1 MADKKESKLKALIN
15 RITVFVTKDIW
26 SFELYQKGPLRRAIA
41 NTVKVVVIAVRT
53 FLDDKVM
60 TKAAALTYSTL
71 FAIVPILALI
81 FAVARGFGFE
91 NVLNTLIEEG
101 IVHTD
106 STLAVNDGILNTD
119 SLNIAYHSGAS
130 MDSIILYSDAMSSD
144 TLSTSAPIAE
154 STGGNGTLKTVMQF
168 IDGYMKYV
176 SSGAFIGIGLLFLLF
191 SVYSLADG
199 IEANLNS
206 IWHVKKSRRMGRKI
220 TDYFSLILLIPIG
233 IICLCGMS
241 VLASKILS
249 QMEGFQ
255 LLGGFAKF
263 IIEDALPYVLAGL
276 ILTGFYIFMPNT
288 KVRFKYAIIP
298 GIIAG
303 CLFQVLQNLYFNGQF
318 SLSSYNAIYGG
329 FAALP
334 LFLLW
339 LNVSWAIILFG
350 CELAYV
356 SQNNDNFNYFKEPD
370 KISRRHEDFYSLM
383 VMACICKRFNRHETA
398 LTRKELA
405 DELHIPLRYVV
416 SALDTLTDSN
426 LLETVLQN
434 DEREP
439 AYVPATDTK
448 QLTVVKVLSS
458 INNCGYC
465 DLDHALDSSIREA
478 LLKIDNERKS
488 LSGDIWST
496 PLVDL

>member
-60 TKAAALTYSTL
+60 TRAAALTYSTL

-91 NVLNTLIEEG
+91 NIVTGLLKNG
-101 IVHTD
+101 IIGE
-106 STLAVNDGILNTD
+106 NE
-119 SLNIAYHSGAS
+119 SLNS
-130 MDSIILYSDAMSSD
+130 
-144 TLSTSAPIAE
+144 
-154 STGGNGTLKTVMQF
+154 VMQF
-168 IDGYMKYV
+168 IDGYMQYV

-241 VLASKILS
+241 ALASSVLS
-249 QMEGFQ
+249 HMEGFQ

-263 IIEDALPYVLAGL
+263 IIEDALPYVVAGL

-303 CLFQVLQNLYFNGQF
+303 CLFQALQNLYFNGQF

-356 SQNNDNFNYFKEPD
+356 SQNNDNFNYFKEPE

-416 SALDTLTDSN
+416 SSLDTLTDSG

-448 QLTVVKVLSS
+448 QLTVVKVLSA
-458 INNCGYC
+458 INNSGYC
-465 DLDHALDSSIREA
+465 DMDHALDSKIREA

>member
-1 MADKKESKLKALIN
+1 MADKKEGKLKALIN

-60 TKAAALTYSTL
+60 TRAAALTYSTL

-91 NVLNTLIEEG
+91 NIVTGLLKNG
-101 IVHTD
+101 IIGE
-106 STLAVNDGILNTD
+106 NE
-119 SLNIAYHSGAS
+119 SLNS
-130 MDSIILYSDAMSSD
+130 
-144 TLSTSAPIAE
+144 
-154 STGGNGTLKTVMQF
+154 VMQF
-168 IDGYMKYV
+168 IDGYMQYV

-241 VLASKILS
+241 ALASSVLS
-249 QMEGFQ
+249 HMEGFQ

-263 IIEDALPYVLAGL
+263 IIEDALPYVVAGL

-303 CLFQVLQNLYFNGQF
+303 CLFQALQNLYFNGQF

-356 SQNNDNFNYFKEPD
+356 SQNNDNFNYFKEPE

-416 SALDTLTDSN
+416 SSLDTLTDSG

-448 QLTVVKVLSS
+448 QLTVVKVLSA
-458 INNCGYC
+458 INNSGYC
-465 DLDHALDSSIREA
+465 DLNHALDSNIREA
-478 LLKIDNERKS
+478 LFKIDNERKS

>member
-60 TKAAALTYSTL
+60 TRAAALTYSTL

-91 NVLNTLIEEG
+91 NIVTGLLKNG
-101 IVHTD
+101 IIGE
-106 STLAVNDGILNTD
+106 NE
-119 SLNIAYHSGAS
+119 SLNS
-130 MDSIILYSDAMSSD
+130 
-144 TLSTSAPIAE
+144 
-154 STGGNGTLKTVMQF
+154 VMQF
-168 IDGYMKYV
+168 IDGYMQYV

-263 IIEDALPYVLAGL
+263 IIEDALPYVVAGL

-303 CLFQVLQNLYFNGQF
+303 CLFQALQNLYFNGQF

-356 SQNNDNFNYFKEPD
+356 SQNNDNFNYFKEPE

-416 SALDTLTDSN
+416 SSLDTLTDSG

-448 QLTVVKVLSS
+448 QLTVVKVLSA
-458 INNCGYC
+458 INNSGYC
-465 DLDHALDSSIREA
+465 DLDHALDSNIREA
-478 LLKIDNERKS
+478 LFKIDNERKS

>member
-60 TKAAALTYSTL
+60 TRAAALTYSTL

-91 NVLNTLIEEG
+91 NIVTGLLKNG
-101 IVHTD
+101 IIGE
-106 STLAVNDGILNTD
+106 NE
-119 SLNIAYHSGAS
+119 SLNS
-130 MDSIILYSDAMSSD
+130 
-144 TLSTSAPIAE
+144 
-154 STGGNGTLKTVMQF
+154 VMQF
-168 IDGYMKYV
+168 IDGYMQYV

-241 VLASKILS
+241 ALASSVLS
-249 QMEGFQ
+249 HMEGFQ

-263 IIEDALPYVLAGL
+263 IIEDALPYVVAGL

-303 CLFQVLQNLYFNGQF
+303 CLFQALQNLYFNGQF

-356 SQNNDNFNYFKEPD
+356 SQNNDNFNYFKEPE

-416 SALDTLTDSN
+416 SSLDTLTDSG

-448 QLTVVKVLSS
+448 QLTVVKVLSA
-458 INNCGYC
+458 INNSGYC
-465 DLDHALDSSIREA
+465 DLDHALDSKIREA

>member
-60 TKAAALTYSTL
+60 TRAAALTYSTL

-91 NVLNTLIEEG
+91 NIVTGLLKNG
-101 IVHTD
+101 IIGE
-106 STLAVNDGILNTD
+106 NE
-119 SLNIAYHSGAS
+119 SLNS
-130 MDSIILYSDAMSSD
+130 
-144 TLSTSAPIAE
+144 
-154 STGGNGTLKTVMQF
+154 VMQF
-168 IDGYMKYV
+168 IDGYMQYV

-241 VLASKILS
+241 ALASSVLS
-249 QMEGFQ
+249 HMEGFQ

-263 IIEDALPYVLAGL
+263 IIEDALPYVVAGL

-303 CLFQVLQNLYFNGQF
+303 CLFQALQNLYFNGQF

-356 SQNNDNFNYFKEPD
+356 SQNNDNFNYFKEPE

-383 VMACICKRFNRHETA
+383 VMACICKRFNRHETVV
-398 LTRKELA
+398 TRKELA

-416 SALDTLTDSN
+416 SSLDTLTDSG
-426 LLETVLQN
+426 LLEPVLQN

-448 QLTVVKVLSS
+448 QLTVVKVLSA
-458 INNCGYC
+458 INNSGYC
-465 DLDHALDSSIREA
+465 DLDHALDSNIREA
-478 LLKIDNERKS
+478 LFKIDNERKS